1 MARQTRPVSIQV
13 IERGD
18 YLDITGFGDCKVLNT
33 ADCISESLD
42 ITRVWAV
49 SPRSQIVTVCL
60 PCGAL
65 VNLVELVTDDNPDVE
80 ETTQTVHP
88 VSLRRG
94 DTFYFGRTRVT
105 AVTSGRKHPGSV
117 HFITNEGKTYC
128 LSVSPTLRLR
138 RVVTTRK
145 AKPLSFSEFALS
157 TYDKALERLAKAVMG
172 LQMDPARVEVQKP
185 AKKAENASSVITTKD
200 VPSPAPVVP
209 ETKSCACKCERDED
223 CDRSYCLDSMESKAG
238 PDRVLTCSDVITE
251 LEEVRQ
257 HEGDLPVSIVN
268 PEDGFRRVNVSGS
281 MLEDLYE
288 CGETYWGSRTWD
300 TQPRPGNPTES
311 ELVVSLW

>member
-18 YLDITGFGDCKVLNT
+18 YLDIEGFGDCKVLST

-60 PCGAL
+60 PCDVL

-94 DTFYFGRTRVT
+94 DTFYFGRIRVT

-117 HFITNEGKTYC
+117 HFITSEGKTYH

-138 RVVTTRK
+138 RVVTARK

-172 LQMDPARVEVQKP
+172 LQMDPARVEVQRP
-185 AKKAENASSVITTKD
+185 AKKAENASPVITTKD
-200 VPSPAPVVP
+200 VPSPAPVEP
-209 ETKSCACKCERDED
+209 CNED

-238 PDRVLTCSDVITE
+238 PDRVLTCSDVIAE

-268 PEDGFRRVNVSGS
+268 PEDGFRRVNVCGS
-281 MLEDLYE
+281 MLEDLYRH
-288 CGETYWGSRTWD
+288 GETYWGSRTWG
-300 TQPRPGNPTES
+300 TQPRPGNP

>member
-18 YLDITGFGDCKVLNT
+18 YLDIEGFGDCKVLNT

-60 PCGAL
+60 PCEAL

-94 DTFYFGRTRVT
+94 DTFYFGRSRVT

-117 HFITNEGKTYC
+117 HFITSEGKIYR

-157 TYDKALERLAKAVMG
+157 TYDKALERLAKAVM
-172 LQMDPARVEVQKP
+172 DREVSRESVE
-185 AKKAENASSVITTKD
+185 AKAENDVITTKD
-200 VPSPAPVVP
+200 VLAPVHPMERSIFKANADHSGVGYR
-209 ETKSCACKCERDED
+209 TDFCEEPVLCSNLIDELILA
-223 CDRSYCLDSMESKAG
+223 RLHY
-238 PDRVLTCSDVITE
+238 
-251 LEEVRQ
+251 
-257 HEGDLPVSIVN
+257 GDLPVTFVN
-268 PEDGFRRVNVSGS
+268 PEDSYSRVGVSGT
-281 MLEDLYE
+281 MIEKVYPQ
-288 CGETYWGSRTWD
+288 GVTTWGSQTWNMH
-300 TQPRPGNPTES
+300 PKPGSPAEKTP
-311 ELVVSLW
+311 VVSLW

>member
-1 MARQTRPVSIQV
+1 MTRQTRPVSIQV

-18 YLDITGFGDCKVLNT
+18 YLDIAGFGDCKVLNT
-33 ADCISESLD
+33 ANCISESLD

-49 SPRSQIVTVCL
+49 SPYSQIVTVCL
-60 PCGAL
+60 PCEAL
-65 VNLVELVTDDNPDVE
+65 VNLVELIMDDNPDVE

-117 HFITNEGKTYC
+117 HFITSEGKTYR

-157 TYDKALERLAKAVMG
+157 TYDKALERLAKAV
-172 LQMDPARVEVQKP
+172 LSREVSRESVE
-185 AKKAENASSVITTKD
+185 AEDTQVISTKD
-200 VPSPAPVVP
+200 VPSPSV
-209 ETKSCACKCERDED
+209 E
-223 CDRSYCLDSMESKAG
+223 
-238 PDRVLTCSDVITE
+238 PDRPLTCSDVIAE
-251 LEEVRQ
+251 LEKVRM
-257 HEGDLPVSIVN
+257 HDGDLPVSIVN
-268 PEDGFRRVNVSGS
+268 PEDGYHRVNVCGS
-281 MLEDLYE
+281 MVENLYPL
-288 CGETYWGSRTWD
+288 GVTTWGSQTWD
-300 TQPRPGNPTES
+300 TQPEPGSPVEKTS
-311 ELVVSLW
+311 VVTLW

>member
-18 YLDITGFGDCKVLNT
+18 YLDIEGFGDCKVLNT
-33 ADCISESLD
+33 ADCISENLD

-49 SPRSQIVTVCL
+49 SPYSQIVTVCL
-60 PCGAL
+60 PCEAL
-65 VNLVELVTDDNPDVE
+65 VNLVELVADDNPDVE

-94 DTFYFGRTRVT
+94 DTFYFGRVRVT

-117 HFITNEGKTYC
+117 HFITSKGKTYH
-128 LSVSPTLRLR
+128 LSVSPTIRLR

-157 TYDKALERLAKAVMG
+157 TYDKALERLAEAVSRR
-172 LQMDPARVEVQKP
+172 QADSYRVEVQKP
-185 AKKAENASSVITTKD
+185 VKKAENASPVITAED
-200 VPSPAPVVP
+200 VPSPAPVEP
-209 ETKSCACKCERDED
+209 CKED
-223 CDRSYCLDSMESKAG
+223 CDRSYCVELDGLQTKYSD
-238 PDRVLTCSDVITE
+238 DRVMLCSDVIAE

-300 TQPRPGNPTES
+300 TQSRPGCPNKS
-311 ELVVSLW
+311 DLVVSLW

>member
-18 YLDITGFGDCKVLNT
+18 YLDIEGFGDCKVLNT

-60 PCGAL
+60 PCEAL
-65 VNLVELVTDDNPDVE
+65 VNLVELVMDDNPDVE

-94 DTFYFGRTRVT
+94 DTFYFGRIRVT

-117 HFITNEGKTYC
+117 HFLTSEGKTYH

-157 TYDKALERLAKAVMG
+157 TYDKALERLAKAV
-172 LQMDPARVEVQKP
+172 LNREVSRESVE
-185 AKKAENASSVITTKD
+185 AEVENDVITTKD
-200 VPSPAPVVP
+200 VPAPLEP
-209 ETKSCACKCERDED
+209 ERPMLCTDMIDE
-223 CDRSYCLDSMESKAG
+223 MI
-238 PDRVLTCSDVITE
+238 LTR
-251 LEEVRQ
+251 L
-257 HEGDLPVSIVN
+257 HYGDLPVTFVN
-268 PEDGFRRVNVSGS
+268 PEDSYRRVNVCGTMIENVYPHGVTTWGAQTWGTHPEPGS
-281 MLEDLYE
+281 PAEK
-288 CGETYWGSRTWD
+288 TS
-300 TQPRPGNPTES
+300 
-311 ELVVSLW
+311 VVTLW

>member
-1 MARQTRPVSIQV
+1 MTRQTRPVSIQV

-60 PCGAL
+60 PCEAL

-94 DTFYFGRTRVT
+94 DTFYFGRIRVT

-117 HFITNEGKTYC
+117 HFITSEGKTYH
-128 LSVSPTLRLR
+128 LSVSPMLRLR

-157 TYDKALERLAKAVMG
+157 TYDKALERLAKAVMS
-172 LQMDPARVEVQKP
+172 REVSRESVE
-185 AKKAENASSVITTKD
+185 AEDTQVITTGD
-200 VPSPAPVVP
+200 VLAPVHPMERSIFKANADHSGVGYQTDFC
-209 ETKSCACKCERDED
+209 EKSVLCSNLIDELILA
-223 CDRSYCLDSMESKAG
+223 RLHY
-238 PDRVLTCSDVITE
+238 
-251 LEEVRQ
+251 
-257 HEGDLPVSIVN
+257 GDLPVTFVN
-268 PEDGFRRVNVSGS
+268 PEDGYRRVGVSGT
-281 MLEDLYE
+281 MIENVYLH
-288 CGETYWGSRTWD
+288 GVTTWGSQTWG
-300 TQPRPGNPTES
+300 THPEPGSPAEKTS
-311 ELVVSLW
+311 VVSLW

>member
-1 MARQTRPVSIQV
+1 MARQIRPVSIQV

-18 YLDITGFGDCKVLNT
+18 YLDIAGFGDCKVLNT

-60 PCGAL
+60 PCEAL
-65 VNLVELVTDDNPDVE
+65 VNLVELVTDDNSDVE

-94 DTFYFGRTRVT
+94 DTFYFGRIRVT

-117 HFITNEGKTYC
+117 HFITSEGKTYR
-128 LSVSPTLRLR
+128 LSVSPMLRLR

-157 TYDKALERLAKAVMG
+157 TYDKALERLAKAVMSHEVSRESVEAE
-172 LQMDPARVEVQKP
+172 DPD
-185 AKKAENASSVITTKD
+185 VITTKD
-200 VPSPAPVVP
+200 ALAPVHPMERSIFKAKVDHDGIGYQ
-209 ETKSCACKCERDED
+209 TDFCEEPVLCSNLIDELILARPHYD
-223 CDRSYCLDSMESKAG
+223 
-238 PDRVLTCSDVITE
+238 
-251 LEEVRQ
+251 
-257 HEGDLPVSIVN
+257 DLPVTFVN
-268 PEDGFRRVNVSGS
+268 PEDGYRRVGVSGT
-281 MLEDLYE
+281 MIENVYRH
-288 CGETYWGSRTWD
+288 GVTTWGTH
-300 TQPRPGNPTES
+300 PEPGSPAEKTS
-311 ELVVSLW
+311 VVSLW

>member
-18 YLDITGFGDCKVLNT
+18 YLDIAGFGDCKVLST

-60 PCGAL
+60 PCEAL

-94 DTFYFGRTRVT
+94 DTFYFGRIRVT

-117 HFITNEGKTYC
+117 HFITSEGKTYH

-157 TYDKALERLAKAVMG
+157 TYDKALERLAKAV
-172 LQMDPARVEVQKP
+172 LSREVSRESVE
-185 AKKAENASSVITTKD
+185 AEDTQVITTGD
-200 VPSPAPVVP
+200 VLAPVHPMERSIFKVNADHSGVGYR
-209 ETKSCACKCERDED
+209 TDFCEEPVLCSNLIDELILA
-223 CDRSYCLDSMESKAG
+223 SLHY
-238 PDRVLTCSDVITE
+238 
-251 LEEVRQ
+251 
-257 HEGDLPVSIVN
+257 GDLPVTFVN
-268 PEDGFRRVNVSGS
+268 PEDGYSRVGVSGT
-281 MLEDLYE
+281 MIEKVYPQ
-288 CGETYWGSRTWD
+288 GVTTWGSQTWD
-300 TQPRPGNPTES
+300 TQPRPGNPAKS

>member
-18 YLDITGFGDCKVLNT
+18 YLDIEGFGDCKVLNT

-60 PCGAL
+60 PCDAL
-65 VNLVELVTDDNPDVE
+65 VNLVELVMDDNPDVE

-94 DTFYFGRTRVT
+94 DTFYFGRIRVT
-105 AVTSGRKHPGSV
+105 AVTSGRKHLGSV
-117 HFITNEGKTYC
+117 HFITSGGKTYH

-157 TYDKALERLAKAVMG
+157 TYDKALGRLAKAVMG

-185 AKKAENASSVITTKD
+185 AKKAENASPVITTKD
-200 VPSPAPVVP
+200 VPSPAPVEP
-209 ETKSCACKCERDED
+209 CNED
-223 CDRSYCLDSMESKAG
+223 CDRSYCLDSMESKVG
-238 PDRVLTCSDVITE
+238 PGRVLICSDVIAE

-268 PEDGFRRVNVSGS
+268 PEDGFRRVNVCGS

-288 CGETYWGSRTWD
+288 CGETYWGARTWD
-300 TQPRPGNPTES
+300 TQPRPGHSNKS
-311 ELVVSLW
+311 DLVVSLW

>member
-18 YLDITGFGDCKVLNT
+18 YLDIEGFGDCKVLNT

-60 PCGAL
+60 PCEAL
-65 VNLVELVTDDNPDVE
+65 VNLVELVADDNPDVE

-94 DTFYFGRTRVT
+94 DSFYFGRIRVT

-117 HFITNEGKTYC
+117 HFITSEGKTYH
-128 LSVSPTLRLR
+128 LSVSPTMRLR

-157 TYDKALERLAKAVMG
+157 TYDKALERLARAV
-172 LQMDPARVEVQKP
+172 LSREVSRESVE
-185 AKKAENASSVITTKD
+185 AEPEDTQVITTKD
-200 VPSPAPVVP
+200 VPASVEP
-209 ETKSCACKCERDED
+209 ERPMLCTDMINEKI
-223 CDRSYCLDSMESKAG
+223 
-238 PDRVLTCSDVITE
+238 LTR
-251 LEEVRQ
+251 L
-257 HEGDLPVSIVN
+257 HHGYLPVTIVS
-268 PEDGFRRVNVSGS
+268 PEDGYRHINMCGITI
-281 MLEDLYE
+281 EDVYPSYD
-288 CGETYWGSRTWD
+288 TAWGSRTWN
-300 TQPRPGNPTES
+300 THPEPGSPAEKTP
-311 ELVVSLW
+311 VVSLW

>member
-18 YLDITGFGDCKVLNT
+18 YLDIAGFGDCKVLNT

-49 SPRSQIVTVCL
+49 SPYSQIVTVCL
-60 PCGAL
+60 PCEAL
-65 VNLVELVTDDNPDVE
+65 VNLVELITDDNPDVE

-117 HFITNEGKTYC
+117 HFITSEGKTYR

-157 TYDKALERLAKAVMG
+157 TYDKTLGKLTKAVMR
-172 LQMDPARVEVQKP
+172 LQLDPARVEVQKP
-185 AKKAENASSVITTKD
+185 AKKAENASPVITTKD
-200 VPSPAPVVP
+200 VPSPAPVALKN
-209 ETKSCACKCERDED
+209 ETCACKCDKD
-223 CDRSYCLDSMESKAG
+223 CVDREPTTLTCHSIDH
-238 PDRVLTCSDVITE
+238 VLTCSDVIAE

-257 HEGDLPVSIVN
+257 HEGDLPVSIVS

-288 CGETYWGSRTWD
+288 HGETYWGSRTWD
-300 TQPRPGNPTES
+300 TQPRPGNPAGS

>member
-1 MARQTRPVSIQV
+1 MARQTRPVSIQI

-18 YLDITGFGDCKVLNT
+18 YLDIEGFGDCKVLNT

-60 PCGAL
+60 PCEAL
-65 VNLVELVTDDNPDVE
+65 VNLVELVMDDNPDVE

-94 DTFYFGRTRVT
+94 DTFYFGRIRVT

-117 HFITNEGKTYC
+117 HFLTSEGKTYH

-157 TYDKALERLAKAVMG
+157 TYDKALERLAKAVMSHEVS
-172 LQMDPARVEVQKP
+172 RETVE
-185 AKKAENASSVITTKD
+185 AEVENDVITTKD
-200 VPSPAPVVP
+200 VPAPVEP
-209 ETKSCACKCERDED
+209 EKPMLCTDMIDK
-223 CDRSYCLDSMESKAG
+223 MI
-238 PDRVLTCSDVITE
+238 LTR
-251 LEEVRQ
+251 L
-257 HEGDLPVSIVN
+257 HYGDLPVTFVN
-268 PEDGFRRVNVSGS
+268 PEDGYRRVNV
-281 MLEDLYE
+281 
-288 CGETYWGSRTWD
+288 CGTMIENVYPHGVTTWGAQTWD
-300 TQPRPGNPTES
+300 TKPKPGAPVERA
-311 ELVVSLW
+311 LVVSFW

>member
-18 YLDITGFGDCKVLNT
+18 YLDIAGFGDCKVLST

-49 SPRSQIVTVCL
+49 SPYSQIVTVCL
-60 PCGAL
+60 PCEAP

-94 DTFYFGRTRVT
+94 DTFYFGRIRVT

-117 HFITNEGKTYC
+117 HFITSGGKTYR
-128 LSVSPTLRLR
+128 LSVSPMLRLR

-157 TYDKALERLAKAVMG
+157 TYDKALERLAKAV
-172 LQMDPARVEVQKP
+172 LSREVSRESVE
-185 AKKAENASSVITTKD
+185 AKAENDIITTKD
-200 VPSPAPVVP
+200 VPAPIEP
-209 ETKSCACKCERDED
+209 ERPMLCTDMIDE
-223 CDRSYCLDSMESKAG
+223 MI
-238 PDRVLTCSDVITE
+238 LTR
-251 LEEVRQ
+251 L
-257 HEGDLPVSIVN
+257 HHGDLPVTIVS
-268 PEDGFRRVNVSGS
+268 PENDYRHINVCGITI
-281 MLEDLYE
+281 EDVYSSYD
-288 CGETYWGSRTWD
+288 TAWGSRTWN
-300 TQPRPGNPTES
+300 THPEPGSPAEKTS
-311 ELVVSLW
+311 VVSLW

>member
-18 YLDITGFGDCKVLNT
+18 YLDIAGFGDCKVLST

-49 SPRSQIVTVCL
+49 SPYSQIVTVCL
-60 PCGAL
+60 PCEAL

-94 DTFYFGRTRVT
+94 DTFYFGRSRVT

-117 HFITNEGKTYC
+117 HFITSEGKTYR

-157 TYDKALERLAKAVMG
+157 TYDKALERLAKAVM
-172 LQMDPARVEVQKP
+172 DREVSRESVE
-185 AKKAENASSVITTKD
+185 AEVENDVITTKD
-200 VPSPAPVVP
+200 VPAPVEP
-209 ETKSCACKCERDED
+209 ERPMLCTDMIDE
-223 CDRSYCLDSMESKAG
+223 MI
-238 PDRVLTCSDVITE
+238 LTR
-251 LEEVRQ
+251 L
-257 HEGDLPVSIVN
+257 HHGDLPVTIVS
-268 PEDGFRRVNVSGS
+268 PEDGYRHLNVCGITI
-281 MLEDLYE
+281 EDVYPSYD
-288 CGETYWGSRTWD
+288 TAWGSRTWN
-300 TQPRPGNPTES
+300 THPEPGSPAEKTS
-311 ELVVSLW
+311 VVSLW